1 MRHNNNNNI
10 RIESLADVAVAIAI
24 ALLLCL
30 VVSSLTSCRSH
41 RTVTADIERTADTRY
56 ISRHDTLREVSVR
69 VDSVIV
75 RDSVFTL
82 VKGDTV
88 LIHEWHWRD
97 RTATNDHDKSVA
109 VRDTCW
115 RERTRYIHK
124 TKTLTVEVPR
134 KLTAW
139 QRFRI
144 NAFWGLIGAVA
155 VVGAAGWWYVKRK
168 R

>member
-1 MRHNNNNNI
+1 MRKRDNI
-10 RIESLADVAVAIAI
+10 HIESLAEVAVAIAI

-56 ISRHDTLREVSVR
+56 ISRHASLRAV
-69 VDSVIV
+69 
-75 RDSVFTL
+75 
-82 VKGDTV
+82 
-88 LIHEWHWRD
+88 IHEWHWRD
-97 RTATNDHDKSVA
+97 RTTTNDHDKSMA

-144 NAFWGLIGAVA
+144 NAFWWLTGAIVVA
-155 VVGAAGWWYVKRK
+155 GAAGWGMHKKR